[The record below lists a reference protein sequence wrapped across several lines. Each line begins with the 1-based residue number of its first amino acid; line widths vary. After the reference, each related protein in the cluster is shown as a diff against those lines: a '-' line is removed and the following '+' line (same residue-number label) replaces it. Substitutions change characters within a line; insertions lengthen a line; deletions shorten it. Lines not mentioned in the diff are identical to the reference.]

1 MYRVSTLMKNN
12 LRTNI
17 MERLIKIILALL
29 FLLSLLKLPYGY
41 YELVRFLALV
51 GFGVLAYKEYERGH
65 QVQMVIYIALAILF
79 QPLLKISLGRT
90 LWNVVDVVVAVGL
103 LISVFTEKGEK
114 RKRVE

>member
-51 GFGVLAYKEYERGH
+51 GFSVLAYKGYERGH

-79 QPLLKISLGRT
+79 QPLFKISLGRT

-103 LISVFTEKGEK
+103 LISVFTAKGGG
-114 RKRVE
+114 R